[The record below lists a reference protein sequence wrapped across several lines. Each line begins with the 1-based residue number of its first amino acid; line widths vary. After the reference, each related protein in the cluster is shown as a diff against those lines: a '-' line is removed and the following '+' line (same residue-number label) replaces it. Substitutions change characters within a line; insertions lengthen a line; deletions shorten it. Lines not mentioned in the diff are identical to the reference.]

1 MIAAAVRRA
10 GWLPGLRDSDVI
22 EWQRL
27 RFPRLDVEIPRLTA
41 EALGAQLERIQNARD
56 AYLTRYPSGVF
67 RASVS
72 RRCSAP

>member
-1 MIAAAVRRA
+1 MIASAVRRA

-41 EALGAQLERIQNARD
+41 AQVRETAGR
-56 AYLTRYPSGVF
+56 YL
-67 RASVS
+67 ASDDYVYAAV
-72 RRCSAP
+72 RGR